1 MAKKQNKVQKE
12 ETLETILFNCR
23 NSLRGRA
30 AMTDKRDLL
39 LTLVFLKFIGERFK
53 DQQEKVR
60 KSFKEQ
66 GIDDEGFIEMQLKRP
81 QHYLQDGVFFL
92 SEDTFWDKLKDTS
105 ATSMAVT
112 FDTAIKLLDDNE
124 PKLKNAL
131 PQQIFTKTQLEP
143 GVLKSV
149 VDEIEK
155 IDPKRFVEHDLI
167 GRVYEYFLQ
176 AFSINADKEEGEF
189 YTPHSIVELI
199 ASLIEPFDG
208 TVYDPCCGSG
218 GMFVQAT
225 KFIEAHG
232 GNTQAVNVYGQE
244 SEPATYRLAKMNL
257 AIRGISYHLGDR
269 AVSTFSNDQHKDIKV
284 DYIMAN
290 PPFNLKRY
298 ADYGDFENDPRWKGY
313 GTPPTSNANYAW
325 ILHMLNK
332 LNVQNGVAGFL
343 LANGALDDDDTK
355 AIRQKLIENDKVE
368 AIIVLPRNMFYS
380 TDISVTL
387 WILNNNKKGGP
398 RHGRMLRNREG
409 EILFVDLRTWNEN
422 IYEKKYVKLSDEQI
436 AEVCKIYFDWAT
448 TASENYAQPELYYAA
463 HLDEIREKGFS
474 LVPSRYIEF
483 VEKKGI
489 INWERELDN
498 IDKINNTLLSIV
510 NDSREKVK
518 GVQEM
523 LGLLSDKYKDK
534 YRIGNAI
541 ILKDKVNSEG
551 KELQV
556 LGLNKDKEFMP
567 TAANMDSIN
576 TNKYKI
582 VSKGDFAFSGMQT
595 GRDVCIRIALYNNDD
610 PALISPAYTTFI
622 LNENEPILPEYLMM
636 VFRNPEMDR
645 LGWFYSDSSVRSN
658 LDWNRFLDIE
668 IPLIPL
674 DVQRA
679 IVNIYKCANEAKQIA
694 AEADRLSRE
703 VCPALLQHVI
713 KKSKQCLDN

>member
-1 MAKKQNKVQKE
+1 MAKKTIKPAKE

-53 DQQEKVR
+53 AQKEKVR
-60 KSFKEQ
+60 KDFLEQ
-66 GIDDEGFIEMQLKRP
+66 GIDDEGFIELQLKRP

-92 SEDTFWDKLKDTS
+92 SDETNWDNLILTP
-105 ATSMAVT
+105 ATGMAVA
-112 FDTAIKLLDDNE
+112 FDTAIKLLDDSE

-143 GVLKSV
+143 GVLKGV

-155 IDPKRFVEHDLI
+155 IDPKKFTERDLI

-199 ASLIEPFDG
+199 ASLIEPYDG

-290 PPFNLKRY
+290 PPFNLKKY
-298 ADYGDFENDPRWKGY
+298 AEYSDFDNDPRWKGY

-332 LNVQNGVAGFL
+332 LNVANGVAGFL
-343 LANGALDDDDTK
+343 LANGALDDSDTL
-355 AIRQKLIENDKVE
+355 AIRKKLIENDKVE

-409 EILFVDLRTWNEN
+409 EILFVDLRTWSDN
-422 IYEKKYVKLSDEQI
+422 IYEKKYVRLSEEQI
-436 AEVCKIYFDWAT
+436 AEVCKIYFDWVT
-448 TASENYAQPELYYAA
+448 TGSENYAKPDLYYAA
-463 HLDEIREKGFS
+463 HIDEIRKKGFS

-483 VEKKGI
+483 VDRDTEMDYQAALTQMSQQFDALKKR
-489 INWERELDN
+489 W
-498 IDKINNTLLSIV
+498 DKNESTLV
-510 NDSREKVK
+510 NAFK
-518 GVQEM
+518 
-523 LGLLSDKYKDK
+523 
-534 YRIGNAI
+534 
-541 ILKDKVNSEG
+541 
-551 KELQV
+551 V
-556 LGLNKDKEFMP
+556 LGYGK
-567 TAANMDSIN
+567 
-576 TNKYKI
+576 
-582 VSKGDFAFSGMQT
+582 
-595 GRDVCIRIALYNNDD
+595 
-610 PALISPAYTTFI
+610 
-622 LNENEPILPEYLMM
+622 
-636 VFRNPEMDR
+636 
-645 LGWFYSDSSVRSN
+645 
-658 LDWNRFLDIE
+658 
-668 IPLIPL
+668 
-674 DVQRA
+674 
-679 IVNIYKCANEAKQIA
+679 
-694 AEADRLSRE
+694 
-703 VCPALLQHVI
+703 
-713 KKSKQCLDN
+713 

>member
-1 MAKKQNKVQKE
+1 MAKKQSKPTKE

-53 DQQEKVR
+53 EQREKIRHEIEEV
-60 KSFKEQ
+60 Q
-66 GIDDEGFIEMQLKRP
+66 GIHDEGFIEMQLQRP
-81 QHYLQDGVFFL
+81 NQYQQDGVFFL
-92 SEDTFWDKLKDTS
+92 TEETRWEKLILTP
-105 ATSMAVT
+105 ATGMAVA
-112 FDTAIKLLDDNE
+112 FDTAIKKLDDNE

-143 GVLKSV
+143 GVLKGV

-155 IDPKRFVEHDLI
+155 IDPKKFNEHDLI

-199 ASLIEPFDG
+199 AALIEPFDG

-218 GMFVQAT
+218 GMFVQAA

-232 GNTQAVNVYGQE
+232 GNTKAVNVYGQE

-257 AIRGISYHLGDR
+257 AIRGISYHLGNR
-269 AVSTFSNDQHKDIKV
+269 AVSTFSDDQHKDIKV

-290 PPFNLKRY
+290 PPFNLKKY
-298 ADYGDFENDPRWKGY
+298 SEYGTFETDTRWQGY
-313 GTPPTSNANYAW
+313 GVPPTSNANYAW
-325 ILHMLNK
+325 ILHMLSK
-332 LNVQNGVAGFL
+332 LNVVDGVAGFL

-355 AIRQKLIENDKVE
+355 EIRQKLIENDKVE

-422 IYEKKYVKLSDEQI
+422 IYEKKFVKLSEEQI
-436 AEVCKIYFDWAT
+436 AKVCKIYFDWAT
-448 TASENYAQPELYYAA
+448 KKAETYAEPELYYAA
-463 HLDEIREKGFS
+463 HIDEIKKKGFS

-483 VEKKGI
+483 VDRKVDSNWHENLESIYAINNKLIVSCTKSLDDIAKVLKLFGSLETKYEPEEIGPYIEEYDIRNKEGAFTLDDVRGISIEKKI
-489 INWERELDN
+489 IDTKAKMDGVSLNPYKVFKRGTFCFVPITSRN
-498 IDKINNTLLSIV
+498 GDKITLSLNPDGKDYIV
-510 NDSREKVK
+510 SSSYVTF
-518 GVQEM
+518 Q
-523 LGLLSDKYKDK
+523 
-534 YRIGNAI
+534 I
-541 ILKDKVNSEG
+541 
-551 KELQV
+551 
-556 LGLNKDKEFMP
+556 KDKE
-567 TAANMDSIN
+567 
-576 TNKYKI
+576 I
-582 VSKGDFAFSGMQT
+582 VLPEFLYLWFCRPEFDRYARFNSWGSAREAFSFEDMKRT
-595 GRDVCIRIALYNNDD
+595 EV
-610 PALISPAYTTFI
+610 P
-622 LNENEPILPEYLMM
+622 LP
-636 VFRNPEMDR
+636 P
-645 LGWFYSDSSVRSN
+645 
-658 LDWNRFLDIE
+658 
-668 IPLIPL
+668 P
-674 DVQRA
+674 DVQQA

-694 AEADRLSRE
+694 AEADWLSRE
-703 VCPALLQHVI
+703 VCPALLQHI
-713 KKSKQCLDN
+713 IHSENK

>member
-1 MAKKQNKVQKE
+1 MPAKSTKPTKE
-12 ETLETILFNCR
+12 ESLETILFNCR

-39 LTLVFLKFIGERFK
+39 LTLVFLKFIGYRFK
-53 DQQEKVR
+53 KQQEKIR
-60 KSFKEQ
+60 KELKAK
-66 GIDDEGFIEMQLKRP
+66 GIDDEGFIELQLKKSN
-81 QHYLQDGVFFL
+81 QYQKDGVFFL
-92 SEDTFWDKLKDTS
+92 TEETFWDKLIKEEPKNL
-105 ATSMAVT
+105 AVK
-112 FDTAIKLLDDNE
+112 FDTAIKKLDDNE

-131 PQQIFTKTQLEP
+131 PQQIFTSTQLEP

-149 VDEIEK
+149 IDEIEK
-155 IDPKRFVEHDLI
+155 IDPERFTDHDLI

-199 ASLIEPFDG
+199 AALIEPFDG

-232 GNTQAVNVYGQE
+232 GNTKAVNVYGQE

-269 AVSTFSNDQHKDIKV
+269 AVSTFSDDQHKDIKV

-298 ADYGDFENDPRWKGY
+298 AEYGNFETDTRWKGY
-313 GTPPTSNANYAW
+313 GIPPTSNANYAW

-332 LNVQNGVAGFL
+332 LNVVDGVAGFL

-355 AIRQKLIENDKVE
+355 GIRQKLIENDKVE

-422 IYEKKYVKLSDEQI
+422 IYEKKFVKLSEEQI
-436 AEVCKIYFDWAT
+436 AKVCKIYFDWAT
-448 TASENYAQPELYYAA
+448 TKADTYAEPELYYAA
-463 HLDEIREKGFS
+463 HLDEIRKKGFT

-483 VEKKGI
+483 VDRDTEMDYQQALTEMSQQFDALKKR
-489 INWERELDN
+489 WEDN
-498 IDKINNTLLSIV
+498 ESTLV
-510 NDSREKVK
+510 NAFK
-518 GVQEM
+518 
-523 LGLLSDKYKDK
+523 
-534 YRIGNAI
+534 
-541 ILKDKVNSEG
+541 
-551 KELQV
+551 V
-556 LGLNKDKEFMP
+556 LGYE
-567 TAANMDSIN
+567 
-576 TNKYKI
+576 
-582 VSKGDFAFSGMQT
+582 
-595 GRDVCIRIALYNNDD
+595 
-610 PALISPAYTTFI
+610 
-622 LNENEPILPEYLMM
+622 
-636 VFRNPEMDR
+636 
-645 LGWFYSDSSVRSN
+645 
-658 LDWNRFLDIE
+658 
-668 IPLIPL
+668 
-674 DVQRA
+674 
-679 IVNIYKCANEAKQIA
+679 
-694 AEADRLSRE
+694 
-703 VCPALLQHVI
+703 
-713 KKSKQCLDN
+713 